1 MGIQTFKNGSI
12 NPWKVIPWRK
22 VNQLN
27 GKKIFLYISVLILYM
42 FRATKCSS
50 SRDWIVSIGIGVNKY
65 KKKNCVSCWLF
76 TKIVIRCT
84 ANKIYKVF
92 KHIAVRTQII
102 YLLYHEIQNIL
113 NNLLKCL
120 LACGN
125 VSVLS
130 FRRYNLPPKM
140 LFLRNNVGSNVSNLC
155 STKCLLSQG
164 GNCVLNQRSLSF
176 VKSQVFVVKKDS
188 AILAK

>member
-1 MGIQTFKNGSI
+1 
-12 NPWKVIPWRK
+12 
-22 VNQLN
+22 
-27 GKKIFLYISVLILYM
+27 M
-42 FRATKCSS
+42 FRATKCLS

-84 ANKIYKVF
+84 VNKIYKVF
-92 KHIAVRTQII
+92 NHIAVRTQII
-102 YLLYHEIQNIL
+102 YLLYYEIQNIL

-130 FRRYNLPPKM
+130 FRRYNLAPKM
-140 LFLRNNVGSNVSNLC
+140 LFLKKDVGSNVSNL
-155 STKCLLSQG
+155 SSRKCLLSQG
-164 GNCVLNQRSLSF
+164 GTCGLNQSSLSF
-176 VKSQVFVVKKDS
+176 VKSPVFVVKKDS
-188 AILAK
+188 ALLAK

>member
-1 MGIQTFKNGSI
+1 
-12 NPWKVIPWRK
+12 
-22 VNQLN
+22 
-27 GKKIFLYISVLILYM
+27 
-42 FRATKCSS
+42 
-50 SRDWIVSIGIGVNKY
+50 
-65 KKKNCVSCWLF
+65 VSCWLF
-76 TKIVIRCT
+76 TMIVIRCT
-84 ANKIYKVF
+84 VNKIYKVF

-130 FRRYNLPPKM
+130 FRRYKLAPKM
-140 LFLRNNVGSNVSNLC
+140 LFLRNNVGSNVSNLS

-164 GNCVLNQRSLSF
+164 GNCVLSQRSLSF
-176 VKSQVFVVKKDS
+176 VKPHVFVVKKDS
-188 AILAK
+188 AIFAKYMVR